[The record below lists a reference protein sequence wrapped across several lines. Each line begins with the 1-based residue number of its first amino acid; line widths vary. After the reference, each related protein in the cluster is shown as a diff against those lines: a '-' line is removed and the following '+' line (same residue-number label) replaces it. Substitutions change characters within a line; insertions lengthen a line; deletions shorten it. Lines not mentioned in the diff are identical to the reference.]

1 MQTFLALAAKK
12 RLIVESYHDD
22 AEAVLAQR
30 EDGKFYIATLILR
43 PRVQF
48 GGDKVPDQAAIDAM
62 HGKAHE
68 HCFVANSVL
77 SEVVLEPVY

>member
-43 PRVQF
+43 PCVQF

-62 HGKAHE
+62 HRKAHE